1 MIKKRYLFLI
11 IIVCL
16 FAISAV
22 SAEEI
27 NNKTNEHDSSII
39 TESADSNLL
48 TENTST
54 FADLQNL
61 INNNDVINLTKDYTA
76 AESEGRVYING
87 DKIING
93 YGHIICGNNKNGIF
107 KIDSGKIIF
116 NDMVIKNGRSES
128 EDDKSGGAI
137 DGLKAASLTLINVT
151 FLNNHAKFSGGAI
164 ITSEPLNIIN
174 CTFVSNKANGEKG
187 GWGGWGGAVYGHSTT
202 INIKNCIFQDN
213 YANREGGGGAIF
225 TPNNDNSDIIIDNC
239 TFLNNY
245 ANYRGGAINGHSV
258 TWVDSPSYFIGNQGN
273 GGGAIYTRKF
283 NTDVKYGVFINNT
296 VKSSSYDG
304 GAIYIFS
311 ENHVTFSQCYFE
323 NNHCGDEGGAIYLD
337 SYSSHLS
344 LRDNVFIDNSAGSK
358 GQIVYNCGYYDDE
371 IKNNWY
377 GTNNFDFTNQF
388 KECHW
393 YGDEDHADSNPA
405 LVPLILKWKNRM

>member
-1 MIKKRYLFLI
+1 M
-11 IIVCL
+11 
-16 FAISAV
+16 
-22 SAEEI
+22 
-27 NNKTNEHDSSII
+27 
-39 TESADSNLL
+39 
-48 TENTST
+48 
-54 FADLQNL
+54 QNL

-213 YANREGGGGAIF
+213 YANREGGCNF
-225 TPNNDNSDIIIDNC
+225 
-239 TFLNNY
+239 Y
-245 ANYRGGAINGHSV
+245 
-258 TWVDSPSYFIGNQGN
+258 
-273 GGGAIYTRKF
+273 
-283 NTDVKYGVFINNT
+283 
-296 VKSSSYDG
+296 
-304 GAIYIFS
+304 S
-311 ENHVTFSQCYFE
+311 EQ
-323 NNHCGDEGGAIYLD
+323 
-337 SYSSHLS
+337 
-344 LRDNVFIDNSAGSK
+344 
-358 GQIVYNCGYYDDE
+358 
-371 IKNNWY
+371 
-377 GTNNFDFTNQF
+377 
-388 KECHW
+388 
-393 YGDEDHADSNPA
+393 
-405 LVPLILKWKNRM
+405 